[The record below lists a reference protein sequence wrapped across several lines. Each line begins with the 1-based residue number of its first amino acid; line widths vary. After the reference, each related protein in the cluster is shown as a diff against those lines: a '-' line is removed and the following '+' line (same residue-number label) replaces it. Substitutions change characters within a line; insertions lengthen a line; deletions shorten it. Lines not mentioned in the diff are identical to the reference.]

1 MSLYVNHKEL
11 QKKKSLPGKYWELLV
26 ALKAGPH
33 SLKQSD
39 LTPSCSPSLGQNVKQ
54 QIASVCGL
62 TASSVWYLAPLCSL
76 SPMLC

>member
-1 MSLYVNHKEL
+1 MSITKNYKNGGLL
-11 QKKKSLPGKYWELLV
+11 GKHWELLV
-26 ALKAGPH
+26 TLKAGPH

-39 LTPSCSPSLGQNVKQ
+39 LNPSCSSLGENVKQ

-62 TASSVWYLAPLCSL
+62 TASSVWYLDPLCFL